1 MLKDD
6 SSLESYGLK
15 AGCTL
20 HILGKH
26 KQNTIENKGEIR
38 GQDGKSFNYGKW
50 SKISNTF
57 PLLFLNKMLVF
68 RAGIHT
74 MLFRIANRE
83 DPCQTA
89 SSEAV

>member
-38 GQDGKSFNYGKW
+38 GQDGRSLKSTGLDNR
-50 SKISNTF
+50 
-57 PLLFLNKMLVF
+57 F
-68 RAGIHT
+68 R
-74 MLFRIANRE
+74 
-83 DPCQTA
+83 
-89 SSEAV
+89 